1 MCVTR
6 TTAVLTRCCHG
17 VHIRSGTSAN
27 RIVTIEGPPMCAQTA
42 HTLVLQ
48 KVRQEMT
55 EKQRD

>member
-1 MCVTR
+1 
-6 TTAVLTRCCHG
+6 
-17 VHIRSGTSAN
+17 
-27 RIVTIEGPPMCAQTA
+27 VTIEGPPMCAQTA